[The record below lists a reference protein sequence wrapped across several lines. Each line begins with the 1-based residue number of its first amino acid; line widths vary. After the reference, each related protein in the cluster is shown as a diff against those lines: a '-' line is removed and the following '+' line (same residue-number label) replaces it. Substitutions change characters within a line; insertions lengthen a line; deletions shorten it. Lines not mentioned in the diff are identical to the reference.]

1 MIMDGINRELYSEK
15 ISGLIGN
22 RNAKIIT
29 GIRRCGKSTF
39 MLGLSENI
47 SKDDVNRIYIDMEL
61 WDNRHLN
68 DPDRLYKSI
77 KENILPGKKNALFLD
92 EIQDVKE
99 WESVIRSL
107 INENICDI
115 YITGS
120 NSRLL
125 SSEYATYLSGRLNMI
140 EMYPLS
146 FRECVKFGKTY
157 NIGTDPEKLLPRY
170 LRFGGFPI
178 LWCTDY
184 DERTAYSI
192 LQDIISTVMI
202 KDIVSRYGI
211 KNPDIL
217 ERMFRFICGSLGKY
231 TSLNNIYNSL
241 NTEDRSVSKDTVY
254 AYADHLESSYLIQ
267 RANVYDIK
275 GKRVLSS
282 KYKYFLT
289 DLGLKHAVWGYRAE
303 DIPGHME
310 NVLYCD
316 LKSRG
321 YKVWVGE
328 NNGKEVDLVAE
339 LSGRKVYVQSAFR
352 FSSEKV
358 IEREFGNL
366 RGIDDNHPKYVVTM
380 DESTFHGDSDGII
393 SCSLADFLMKD
404 AL

>member
-1 MIMDGINRELYSEK
+1 MDSIDRKMYTEK

-22 RNAKIIT
+22 RNAKVVT

-39 MLGLSENI
+39 MLGLSESI
-47 SKDDVNRIYIDMEL
+47 SRDGVNRIYVDMEL

-68 DPDRLYKSI
+68 DPDMLYRSI
-77 KENILPGKKNALFLD
+77 MERIIPGKKNALFLD

-107 INENICDI
+107 INEDICDI

-146 FRECVKFGKTY
+146 FRECVRFSEAYG
-157 NIGTDPEKLLPRY
+157 IGTDPEKLLPRY
-170 LRFGGFPI
+170 LKFGGFPI
-178 LWCTDY
+178 LWRTGY

-192 LQDIISTVMI
+192 LNDIISTVMV
-202 KDIVSRYGI
+202 KDIVSRHGI
-211 KNPDIL
+211 KNPDL
-217 ERMFRFICGSLGKY
+217 LDRMFRFVSGSLGKY

-241 NTEDRSVSKDTVY
+241 NAEDRSVSRDTVY

-267 RANVYDIK
+267 KANVYDIK

-289 DLGLKHAVWGYRAE
+289 DLGLKHAALGYRAE

-321 YKVWVGE
+321 YRVWVGE

-339 LSGRKVYVQSAFR
+339 MSGRKVYVQSAFR

-380 DESTFHGDSDGII
+380 DNSTFHGDSDGII
-393 SCSLADFLMKD
+393 SCSLTDFLMMDK
-404 AL
+404 L

>member
-1 MIMDGINRELYSEK
+1 MDGINRELYSEK

-231 TSLNNIYNSL
+231 TSLNNIYNTL

>member
-1 MIMDGINRELYSEK
+1 MDGIERELYMDK

-22 RNAKIIT
+22 RNAKVIT

-39 MLGLSENI
+39 MLGLSEKMESGDINKI
-47 SKDDVNRIYIDMEL
+47 HVDMEL

-68 DPDRLYKSI
+68 DPDKLYRTI
-77 KENILPGKKNALFLD
+77 KESIIPEKKNALFLN

-99 WESVIRSL
+99 WESVVRSL
-107 INENICDI
+107 INENVCDI

-146 FRECVKFGKTY
+146 FRECMKFSETYGIGK
-157 NIGTDPEKLLPRY
+157 DPEKLLPRF
-170 LRFGGFPI
+170 LKFGGFPI
-178 LWCTDY
+178 LWRTDY

-192 LQDIISTVMI
+192 LQDVISTVMM
-202 KDIVSRYGI
+202 KDIVSRHGI
-211 KNPDIL
+211 KNPDL
-217 ERMFRFICGSLGKY
+217 LDRMFRFVCGSLGKY
-231 TSLNNIYNSL
+231 TSLNNMYNSL
-241 NTEDRSVSKDTVY
+241 NTEDRSVSRDTVY

-267 RANVYDIK
+267 KANVYEIK

-289 DLGLKHAVWGYRAE
+289 DLGLKHAALGYRAE

-328 NNGKEVDLVAE
+328 NNGKEIDLVAE
-339 LSGRKVYVQSAFR
+339 MSGRKVYVQSAFR

-380 DESTFHGDSDGII
+380 DDSTFHGNSEGII
-393 SCSLADFLMKD
+393 SCGLADFLMKD
-404 AL
+404 QL

>member
-1 MIMDGINRELYSEK
+1 MDGINRELYSEK

>member
-1 MIMDGINRELYSEK
+1 MNK
-15 ISGLIGN
+15 VSGLIGN
-22 RNAKIIT
+22 RNAKVIT

-39 MLGLSENI
+39 MLGLSEKI
-47 SKDDVNRIYIDMEL
+47 GSDDVNKIYIDMEL

-68 DPDRLYKSI
+68 DPDKLYRTI
-77 KENILPGKKNALFLD
+77 KENIVPGKKNALFLD

-99 WESVIRSL
+99 WESVVRSL
-107 INENICDI
+107 INENLCDI

-146 FRECVKFGKTY
+146 FRECIKFSETY
-157 NIGTDPEKLLPRY
+157 NIGTDPEKLL
-170 LRFGGFPI
+170 LRFLKFGGFPI
-178 LWCTDY
+178 LWRTDY

-192 LQDIISTVMI
+192 LQDVISTVVV
-202 KDIVSRYGI
+202 KDIVSRHGI
-211 KNPDIL
+211 KNHGLLDY
-217 ERMFRFICGSLGKY
+217 MFRFVCGSLGKY
-231 TSLNNIYNSL
+231 TSLNNMYNSL
-241 NTEDRSVSKDTVY
+241 NAEDRSVSRDTVY

-267 RANVYDIK
+267 KANVYDIK
-275 GKRVLSS
+275 GKKVLSS

-289 DLGLKHAVWGYRAE
+289 DLGLKHAALGYRAE
-303 DIPGHME
+303 DVPGHME

-316 LKSRG
+316 LRSRG
-321 YKVWVGE
+321 YKVWIGE
-328 NNGKEVDLVAE
+328 NNGKEIDLVAE
-339 LSGRKVYVQSAFR
+339 MSGRKVYVQSAFR

-380 DESTFHGDSDGII
+380 DDSTFHGDTDGII
-393 SCSLADFLMKD
+393 SCGLTDFLMKD
-404 AL
+404 EL